1 MSTTATLGSLPEPG
15 SARAWLLAARLP
27 TLAVAVAPVLVGAS
41 VASRAGQLR
50 WSAIAAAL
58 VGALFIQ
65 IGTNFA
71 NDVFDYEKGADD
83 ERRLGP
89 PRAVQSGLITPREMR
104 TGMLVA
110 FAIAMLSGVYLT
122 WVSGPII
129 FAIGLASILSGILY
143 TAGPYPLGYNGLGD
157 VFVFVF
163 FGLVAVA
170 GTSWVAIGSIP
181 VEAWLAAIPVG
192 ALATCVLIVNNVR
205 DYETDV
211 DAGKRTLVVR
221 FGRNFGVIEYAL
233 ALVASFL
240 TPLVLVARG
249 APLAVLGAMLP
260 LPFGIV
266 LWRRLARQSGPALN
280 PVLAGS
286 AKLLLVV
293 SALLAFGFAIGR

>member
-1 MSTTATLGSLPEPG
+1 MTIAALGSLPERG
-15 SARAWLLAARLP
+15 SARAWLMAARLP
-27 TLAVAVAPVLVGAS
+27 TLPVAIAPVLVGAS
-41 VASRAGQLR
+41 VASRSGHLR

-58 VGALFIQ
+58 FGALFIQ

-104 TGMLVA
+104 LGMVVA
-110 FAIAMLSGVYLT
+110 FAIAMLSGAYLA
-122 WVSGPII
+122 WVAGPVI
-129 FAIGLASILSGILY
+129 FAIGLVSILSGIAY

-170 GTSWVAIGSIP
+170 GTSWVAIASIP
-181 VEAWLAAIPVG
+181 LEAWLAAIPVG

-233 ALVASFL
+233 ALALAFG
-240 TPLVLVARG
+240 TPLVLVGLG
-249 APLAVLGAMLP
+249 APLAVLGALLP

-266 LWRRLARQSGPALN
+266 LWRRLARLRGPALN

-286 AKLLLVV
+286 AKLLLLT

>member
-1 MSTTATLGSLPEPG
+1 MTIAALPSLPARG
-15 SARAWLLAARLP
+15 SARAWLMAARLP
-27 TLAVAVAPVLVGAS
+27 TLPVAVAPVLVGAS
-41 VASRAGQLR
+41 VASRSGQLR
-50 WSAIAAAL
+50 WGAIVAAL
-58 VGALFIQ
+58 LGALFIQ

-104 TGMLVA
+104 LGMIVA
-110 FAIAMLSGVYLT
+110 FAIAMLSGAYLA
-122 WVSGPII
+122 WVAGPII
-129 FAIGLASILSGILY
+129 FAIGLVSILSGIAY

-170 GTSWVAIGSIP
+170 GTSWVAIASIP
-181 VEAWLAAIPVG
+181 LAAWLAAIPVG

-233 ALVASFL
+233 ALVLAFG
-240 TPLVLVARG
+240 TPLVLVSLG
-249 APLAVLGAMLP
+249 APLAVLAALLP
-260 LPFGIV
+260 LPLGIV
-266 LWRRLARQSGPALN
+266 LWRRLARLRGPALN

-286 AKLLLVV
+286 AKLLLLT
-293 SALLAFGFAIGR
+293 SALLALGFAIGG

>member
-1 MSTTATLGSLPEPG
+1 MTSAALGSLPERG
-15 SARAWLLAARLP
+15 SARAWLMAARLP
-27 TLAVAVAPVLVGAS
+27 TLPVAVAPVLVGAS
-41 VASRAGQLR
+41 VASRSGQLR
-50 WSAIAAAL
+50 WSAIVAAL
-58 VGALFIQ
+58 FGALFIQ

-104 TGMLVA
+104 LGMFVA
-110 FAIAMLSGVYLT
+110 FAIAMLSGAYLA
-122 WVSGPII
+122 WVAGPVI
-129 FAIGLASILSGILY
+129 FAIGLVSIFSGIAY

-163 FGLVAVA
+163 FGFVAVV
-170 GTSWVAIGSIP
+170 GTSWVAIASIP
-181 VEAWLAAIPVG
+181 LQAWLAAIPVG

-221 FGRNFGVIEYAL
+221 FGRNFGVIEYATALLFAFATPL
-233 ALVASFL
+233 ALVAF
-240 TPLVLVARG
+240 G
-249 APLAVLGAMLP
+249 APLAVLGALLP

-266 LWRRLARQSGPALN
+266 LWRRLTRLRGPALN

-286 AKLLLVV
+286 AKLLLVT